1 MLILVL
7 ESSGN
12 KNGSSNMLAK
22 EFIRGAK
29 DAGHDVIE
37 FDVIN
42 ADIRPCRGC
51 QACGMNGPCA
61 QQDDYE
67 HTLKDLIKSCDMIV
81 FTMPVYYYNWPAQMK
96 NVIDRFYSF
105 NGELTMMRKKTV
117 FIVAGWDS
125 TDASYACIRS
135 YYQQLCRYLDFQ
147 DQGMVIG
154 RGCGTTSMT
163 ARSKHLAAAYDLG
176 KGL

>member
-1 MLILVL
+1 MRILVIGGSPH
-7 ESSGN
+7 EH
-12 KNGSSNMLAK
+12 GSSNMLAG
-22 EFIRGAK
+22 EFIRGAEE
-29 DAGHDVIE
+29 AGHEVEVFDAAKADLHPCIGCDV
-37 FDVIN
+37 
-42 ADIRPCRGC
+42 
-51 QACGMNGPCA
+51 CGTAGPCTF
-61 QQDDYE
+61 DDDM
-67 HTLKDLIKSCDMIV
+67 TQLKDRIRQADLLAFV
-81 FTMPVYYYNWPAQMK
+81 TPLYYFSVSTQLK
-96 NVIDRFYSF
+96 CVIDRFYSF

-135 YYQQLCRYLDFQ
+135 YYQQLCRYLAFQ